1 MGESKTKKTNL
12 VPEIFGTTKAERWK
26 SRAGTGTMTN
36 EGTDE
41 NETVNSLFLKGLE
54 LHDKI
59 VDGGG
64 EIGDEVTAVRKC
76 VMMLEDVTRMVSA
89 LDLFSRNESIEE
101 VSTQS
106 VKFFL
111 LPFLLGNLNAK
122 FSNDLEQRLEVIR
135 VVQTYYMDFLRRVKD
150 YGIVS
155 HQLPDVTEDEE
166 EAKQDPEAAAAQVE
180 AEEAEKES

>member
-1 MGESKTKKTNL
+1 MMLEDVTRMVSALN
-12 VPEIFGTTKAERWK
+12 R
-26 SRAGTGTMTN
+26 SRADTMR
-36 EGTDE
+36 
-41 NETVNSLFLKGLE
+41 
-54 LHDKI
+54 
-59 VDGGG
+59 
-64 EIGDEVTAVRKC
+64 VTAVRKC

-122 FSNDLEQRLEVIR
+122 LSNDLEQRLEVIR

-166 EAKQDPEAAAAQVE
+166 EAGEDSSQRQRPGPPN
-180 AEEAEKES
+180 